1 MKNATA
7 EKPTASKMSPAMLMR
22 RQRALI
28 RKFTLLQAMNTGRA
42 GVVQI
47 QGTKAGTTGH
57 STVLPLGNM
66 EDPEYLDMLEG
77 MMDHENGHCKHTDF
91 SVWYSIRNKLVQQLT
106 NIFED
111 VRIEKLVARE
121 YPGAKINLLKLVQ
134 VAIKRGLF
142 SQPSMEDDLVQLVQ
156 KYILYFGRYQH
167 LNQYHLRDYALEAQS
182 CLRLALP
189 NAFPKIEAIVA
200 ASESASSTADALH
213 YAEEVLK
220 VLRDEQQEQEQQEQ
234 QNQEGGEGS
243 DSDEN
248 QEQGE
253 QDQSSSSNN
262 SQSDNN
268 DQNDEKEQGED
279 NSETD
284 DSSNDDQSGDQNDKS
299 DENEDG
305 QSGGSDDSNDD
316 EEEDD
321 QSGGSGSESDDNEEG
336 DQSGGSDSESD
347 DNEDG
352 DQSGGSDSESDD
364 NEDGDQSGSSDSESN
379 GDEKGDQSESS
390 DSNSDSN
397 SDDSTDGE
405 DYSQQVSSEEIDKA
419 INAEE
424 EDLMEDMHDA
434 IRRMME
440 DKAEEN
446 VKDFQEEH
454 GDSYATPTMAFSC
467 RKSPCTQG
475 MPPWMPQAR
484 QLSQRVKTVLHSI
497 LYDRNRV
504 KRHYDNTGSDIC
516 PGTLWGVSAG
526 NSRVFQ
532 TETIS
537 KSPNTAFSILVDR
550 SGSMQGSEME
560 MANVSAFAIAQA
572 LEFIK
577 GAECEVMYYPFG
589 DHYSN
594 GYNHVAKSFTER
606 MSTVANRSFNV
617 DADNG
622 TPTAEAL
629 QGATASLGLRKEP
642 RKVLFLITDGRTSG
656 ATVQAALR
664 ECDVMGITVIGVGI
678 GTGELAG
685 FEHRPCFAINSANE
699 LSTALFNY
707 LKTHYRG

>member
-91 SVWYSIRNKLVQQLT
+91 SVWHSIRNKLVQQLT

-248 QEQGE
+248 QEQDE
-253 QDQSSSSNN
+253 QDQNQSSSSNN

-268 DQNDEKEQGED
+268 DQNNEKEQGDD

-299 DENEDG
+299 DENEDENEDESKDG

-321 QSGGSGSESDDNEEG
+321 QSGSSDSESDENEEGDQSGSSDSETDDNEEG

-347 DNEDG
+347 DNE
-352 DQSGGSDSESDD
+352 E
-364 NEDGDQSGSSDSESN
+364 
-379 GDEKGDQSESS
+379 GDQSESS

-434 IRRMME
+434 ICRMME

-577 GAECEVMYYPFG
+577 GAECEVMYYPFFDSSCG
-589 DHYSN
+589 